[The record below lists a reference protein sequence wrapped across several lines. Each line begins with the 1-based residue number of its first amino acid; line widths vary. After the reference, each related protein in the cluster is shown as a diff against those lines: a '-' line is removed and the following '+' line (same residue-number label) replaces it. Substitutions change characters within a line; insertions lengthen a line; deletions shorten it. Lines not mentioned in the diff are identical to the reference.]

1 MRRSSRLDGKREL
14 RLARVFRSY
23 ALREEFEIGGRP
35 PSAGL
40 LKAGILGGQPCQC
53 RPVEIGFAAGYT
65 GDEVIAQE
73 ARNRHWDVLRICCS
87 QHSSHVLE
95 SERHCEPSRAK
106 SVLEDE
112 FAVGLVY
119 GGGEE
124 AARQDP
130 KKLRRVDA
138 RFADQRDGLARHS
151 MTEATRKFPL
161 SFTKLAFGGN

>member
-1 MRRSSRLDGKREL
+1 MRRSSLLDGKREL

-23 ALREEFEIGGRP
+23 ALGGEFEIGGRP
-35 PSAGL
+35 PSLAL
-40 LKAGILGGQPCQC
+40 SKAGILGGQPCQC

-73 ARNRHWDVLRICCS
+73 ARNRHWDVLRLCCS

-112 FAVGLVY
+112 FAVGLVH
-119 GGGEE
+119 G
-124 AARQDP
+124 AAKRLHVRIP
-130 KKLRRVDA
+130 RNCVGSTPALRISA
-138 RFADQRDGLARHS
+138 TASPRHS